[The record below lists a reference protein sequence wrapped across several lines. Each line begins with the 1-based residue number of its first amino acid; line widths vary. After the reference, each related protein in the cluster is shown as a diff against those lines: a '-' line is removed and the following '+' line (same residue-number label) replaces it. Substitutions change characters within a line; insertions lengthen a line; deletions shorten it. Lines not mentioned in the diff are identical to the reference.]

1 MTKHVIA
8 AVVVVLS
15 VAAAAQQFD
24 AAAERQM
31 VELTNRER
39 ERAGLPALKVNAD
52 LGVAARRHTTL
63 LAQHKTLSHDFPG
76 EPEMRQRFAATG
88 LRFARAGENVALDS
102 DGAESAH
109 IGLMHSP
116 PHRANILNADYNSI
130 GIGAAWRDGVLY
142 VTEDFAHV
150 LPNYSVD
157 EIETA
162 FAGQLDHAAGAHPHD
177 AKMRAAACEMAQQQ
191 KLQPSDLFRRF
202 PRARKAFVFSVNDP
216 GQAPEE
222 VKAMRRSPLTTYAM
236 GACFAKSARDPEGM
250 FWVALIFY

>member
-8 AVVVVLS
+8 AVVLVLS
-15 VAAAAQQFD
+15 AGAAAQQFD

-31 VELTNRER
+31 AQFTNQER
-39 ERAGLPALKVNAD
+39 TRAGLPALKVDANLAE
-52 LGVAARRHTTL
+52 AARRHTRL
-63 LAQHKTLSHDFPG
+63 LADHKELSHDFPG

-102 DGAESAH
+102 DGAEAAH

-116 PHRANILNADYNSI
+116 PHRANILNPDYNSI

-150 LPNYSVD
+150 LPRYSVD
-157 EIETA
+157 DMENAIA
-162 FAGQLDHAAGAHPHD
+162 ARLDHPAGAHPHD
-177 AKMRAAACEMAQQQ
+177 AKMRAAACSMAQQ
-191 KLQPSDLFRRF
+191 KRLEPRDLFHRF
-202 PRARKAFVFSVNDP
+202 PQARKAFVFSLNDP
-216 GQAPEE
+216 TQAPDD
-222 VKAMRRSPLTTYAM
+222 ALQMRSSPLGTYQM
-236 GACFAKSARDPEGM
+236 GACFAKSERDPEGM